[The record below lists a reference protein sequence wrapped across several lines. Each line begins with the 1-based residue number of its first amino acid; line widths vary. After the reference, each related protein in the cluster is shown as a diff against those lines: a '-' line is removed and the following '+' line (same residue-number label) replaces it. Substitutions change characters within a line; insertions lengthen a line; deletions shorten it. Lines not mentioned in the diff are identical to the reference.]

1 MTNGLT
7 VEDKRELLKRGFSRR
22 SFGRFASLLGAG
34 AATLPFYNEPAMAQL
49 SNIGELPPDAVK
61 INANENPLGPCPEA
75 AEAIHNIVKKG
86 GRYLYEETFGLAK
99 ILAEQSGLKPENVTA
114 YAGSSDPLHRT
125 VLAFASPTKSFVS
138 ADPGYEAGARAADFV
153 GAKIVR
159 VPLTKDHAHDV
170 KAMAAADPNAG
181 VIYICNPNNP
191 TGTLTKKSDIEWLVA
206 NKPKGAVV
214 LLDEAYIHFSGA
226 DFGVDMVAADKDVI
240 ILRTFSKLYGMAGL
254 RAGAAIARP
263 DLLEKLRNWGAGM
276 MPITGMTGAAAS
288 LKVKTLVPERRE
300 NLKRVREDTFAF
312 LDKHNIGYI
321 PSVSNCFMLDAKR
334 PGGELVKAMTHEK
347 VYIGRVWPVMPNYA
361 RITVGTSD
369 EMAKFKSALLKVM
382 A

>member
-1 MTNGLT
+1 MTNGLR

-49 SNIGELPPDAVK
+49 SNLGELPPDAVK

-86 GRYLYEETFGLAK
+86 GRYLYEETFGFAK
-99 ILAEQSGLKPENVTA
+99 ILAEQSGLKPEYVTA

-125 VLAFASPTKSFVS
+125 VLAFASPTKSFVTG
-138 ADPGYEAGARAADFV
+138 DPGYEAGARAADFI

-226 DFGVDMVAADKDVI
+226 EFGVDMVAADKDVI

-263 DLLEKLRNWGAGM
+263 DLQGKLRNWGAGM

-300 NLKRVREDTFAF
+300 NLKRVREETFAF
-312 LDKHNIGYI
+312 LDKHNIGYL

-334 PGGELVKAMTHEK
+334 PGAELVKAMAHEK
-347 VYIGRVWPVMPNYA
+347 VFIGRVWPAMPNHA
-361 RITVGTSD
+361 RITVGTAD
-369 EMAKFKSALLKVM
+369 EMAKFQSALLKVM